1 MEGSTLLMWTGISFG
16 VLFILYL
23 ILAYY
28 YGKQGPQDICPTEV
42 PLNVKKNLMA
52 SDQAS
57 AFLKGAGGT
66 LAGLFRVDL
75 GDRTATMNASSFSM
89 LFGIKGAVEF
99 QLAPAS
105 VDKKGTARL
114 VIYTAQGP
122 ESVDLPAYPLQ
133 KCTFLTI
140 LRDGRRFDVLYDN
153 QIVASHRLERYP
165 SSTFNPISVGGPAF
179 VGTAVHVLVA
189 NSRLNPQEVAIER
202 ARYTDVT
209 GCAPPKSPFP
219 YTFSLPNFM
228 SFCIPGFPCDPVT
241 TPPPNS
247 MKTWSSM
254 YN

>member
-1 MEGSTLLMWTGISFG
+1 MRIGISFT
-16 VLFILYL
+16 VLFLLYL
-23 ILAYY
+23 IIAYY

-52 SDQAS
+52 SNQAS
-57 AFLKGAGGT
+57 NFLKGAGGT

-89 LFGIKGAVEF
+89 LFGIKDAVEF

-114 VIYTAQGP
+114 VIATAKGP
-122 ESVDLPAYPLQ
+122 EIVDLPAYPFQ

-140 LRDGRRFDVLYDN
+140 LRDGRRFDVMYDN
-153 QIVASHRLERYP
+153 QIVASHRLEHYP

-179 VGTAVHVLVA
+179 FGTAVHVLVA
-189 NSRLNPQEVAIER
+189 NSRLSPHEIAIER
-202 ARYTDVT
+202 ARYTDAT
-209 GCAPPKSPFP
+209 GCAPPNSPFP

-228 SFCIPGFPCDPVT
+228 SFCIPGFPCDPAT
-241 TPPPNS
+241 TPPAN
-247 MKTWSSM
+247 KLKAWSSM